1 MVTKVNYGP
10 KTKKSTRSLYLHFG
24 SLSRLCSSIPI
35 AHQPPATI
43 FAIIKGQGRV
53 LGSSSSSSGPT
64 NPILSRPSS
73 QTQNPSLQP
82 RKEPSSVT
90 SNSKPKP
97 LPQKAPI
104 SYHNDRSDLTNDST
118 PNCKP
123 ANGFDPFDS
132 MITFGKRSQNRD
144 SLNVYECP
152 ICGQSYRSEEEVS
165 IHVDTCFNNSVE
177 ANGGSGG
184 LDLPDNGAK
193 SMSELECCIGAFVPG
208 KPSKG
213 SIEVVLKLK
222 NTIPTYQ

>member
-1 MVTKVNYGP
+1 M
-10 KTKKSTRSLYLHFG
+10 
-24 SLSRLCSSIPI
+24 
-35 AHQPPATI
+35 
-43 FAIIKGQGRV
+43 
-53 LGSSSSSSGPT
+53 
-64 NPILSRPSS
+64 
-73 QTQNPSLQP
+73 
-82 RKEPSSVT
+82 T

-184 LDLPDNGAK
+184 LDLPDNGAE